1 MRTFMDIRT
10 MQELRTIISQAID
23 DNTETKVIGTGG
35 AEDNLY
41 LEVAVT
47 AELLEV
53 GIKHQGKL

>member
-10 MQELRTIISQAID
+10 MQELRTIISNTID
-23 DNTETKVIGTGG
+23 THTEAKVIGTGG

-41 LEVAVT
+41 LEVAVND
-47 AELLEV
+47 ELLEV